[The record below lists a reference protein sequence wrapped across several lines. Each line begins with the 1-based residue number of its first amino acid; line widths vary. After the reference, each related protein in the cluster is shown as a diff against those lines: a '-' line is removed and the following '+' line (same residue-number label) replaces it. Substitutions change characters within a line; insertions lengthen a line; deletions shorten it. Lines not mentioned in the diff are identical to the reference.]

1 MASKKQTLSA
11 TLAVAKG
18 LGRAPTKA
26 EFASRSK
33 ISAYFLLRRFR
44 TWTEAVRAAGLRSYT
59 RGTRESRAEQC
70 RKTGGM
76 AVRRNREDCQAH
88 LSAARNLQI
97 RALWRSGSEAGRR
110 CRRRFA
116 SLRKASGNGLTL
128 WHCCRRVSRKEEI
141 QRENAEG
148 KEHRVSGEA
157 EARVGGSSTTD
168 GISSRRDAVHAVLK
182 GRPTCGNA
190 IEFRG
195 LQHEPVSEQGVVL
208 VFGILAEEL
217 ATKSRAFERDLRI
230 AKRSGTWDKDAGSA

>member
-33 ISAYFLLRRFR
+33 ISAYFLLQRFR

-59 RGTRESRAEQC
+59 RNARIESRTMPEDWGDGGAEEPRGLPSTFIC
-70 RKTGGM
+70 GKELT
-76 AVRRNREDCQAH
+76 
-88 LSAARNLQI
+88 I

-190 IEFRG
+190 IN
-195 LQHEPVSEQGVVL
+195 S
-208 VFGILAEEL
+208 
-217 ATKSRAFERDLRI
+217 
-230 AKRSGTWDKDAGSA
+230 AGCSMSQ